1 MPDGMP
7 GIVSKGRIIR
17 ALDAVMEDRTKR
29 AEFHDRMTSRAPN
42 GGFSESLVQIAS
54 DPRLFDLTQ
63 AEIKHLKEDWFALRG
78 SYWPR
83 HQPTEIVVRLGLTQA
98 IEIAR
103 RTEPDQED
111 WPIDCYW
118 VCTGDMFQVTS
129 CAGPG
134 QITVMLLTP
143 PPPVSDRIPSTF
155 AGWTKTEAIYTA
167 RPRSRGPGEHQTSV
181 DQDYVEF
188 VQPLRED

>member
-1 MPDGMP
+1 MPDGVP

-17 ALDAVMEDRTKR
+17 ALDAVLGDRAKR
-29 AEFHDRMTSRAPN
+29 AELHDRLTKKAPN
-42 GGFSESLVQIAS
+42 DEYAESLVEIAS
-54 DPRLFDLTQ
+54 DSSLFDLTRG
-63 AEIKHLKEDWFALRG
+63 EIRHLEQDWFALQG

-83 HQPTEIVVRLGLTQA
+83 HQPTEIVVRLGLAQA
-98 IEIAR
+98 IEVASR
-103 RTEPDQED
+103 AGSEQRD
-111 WPIDCYW
+111 WPMDCYW
-118 VCTGDMFQVTS
+118 VCTGDMFEVTA

-155 AGWTKTEAIYTA
+155 DGWTETEPIYTA

>member
-1 MPDGMP
+1 MP
-7 GIVSKGRIIR
+7 GIVSKGQIVR
-17 ALDAVMEDRTKR
+17 ALDRVLKDRAKRTEFYNRLTKK
-29 AEFHDRMTSRAPN
+29 ESN
-42 GGFSESLVQIAS
+42 GEFSETLIEIAS
-54 DPRLFDLTQ
+54 DSNLFGLSR
-63 AEIKHLKEDWFALRG
+63 AEIQHLKTDWFGLTG

-83 HQPTEIVVRLGLTQA
+83 HQPTAIVVRLGLIQA
-98 IEIAR
+98 IEVAR
-103 RTEPDQED
+103 RSGPNQED

-118 VCTGDMFQVTS
+118 VCTGDVFQVTA

-155 AGWTKTEAIYTA
+155 VGWTKTEPIYTA

-188 VQPLRED
+188 VQPLREN